1 MATKI
6 SSDGPVISVVMPTYN
21 RAHTLYRSVG
31 SLLNQ
36 TFEDFELIIVDD
48 GSKDDTETV
57 VRSFKDSRIRYL
69 RHEHNKGAAA
79 ARNTGIRSSQAP
91 YVAFLDSDDKWLP
104 EKLEKQLIVFE
115 TTDLRD
121 LGVVICGVT
130 IFDRSGSRSG
140 TPSRRGW
147 VHQDLL
153 ALGGNMSNI
162 NMLIKRSKA
171 EPELWFEESLGS
183 SEEWDL
189 QIRLSAV
196 CQFDTAPE
204 ILIHKYEDSDDRVYL
219 GENIPKWHAV
229 ILEKYEK
236 EYQAIP
242 GICARLWGGVCLH
255 YWVLGQGS
263 DARKA
268 IIKAIKMRPLAPRFY
283 VYLMCTLTGKVG
295 CRMWRIFGRI
305 RLPSPKE
312 L

>member
-1 MATKI
+1 MVTRI

-21 RAHTLYRSVG
+21 RAHTLCRSVG
-31 SLLNQ
+31 SILNQ
-36 TFEDFELIIVDD
+36 TFENFELIIVDD
-48 GSKDDTETV
+48 GSKDDTATV

-104 EKLEKQLIVFE
+104 KKLEKQLSVFE

-147 VHQDLL
+147 VQQDLL
-153 ALGGNMSNI
+153 TLDGYLSNI

-171 EPELWFEESLGS
+171 EAELWFDESLGS

-189 QIRLSAV
+189 QLRLSAIS
-196 CQFDTAPE
+196 QFDFAPG
-204 ILIHKYEDSDDRVYL
+204 ILVHKYEDNDDRVYM

-229 ILEKYEK
+229 ILDKYEK
-236 EYQAIP
+236 EYQAMP
-242 GICARLWGGVCLH
+242 GVLARQWGGVGLT
-255 YWVLGQGS
+255 YWMLGQSGK
-263 DARKA
+263 ARQA
-268 IIKAIKMRPLAPRFY
+268 VWRGLLIRPWSA
-283 VYLMCTLTGKVG
+283 
-295 CRMWRIFGRI
+295 
-305 RLPSPKE
+305 
-312 L
+312 